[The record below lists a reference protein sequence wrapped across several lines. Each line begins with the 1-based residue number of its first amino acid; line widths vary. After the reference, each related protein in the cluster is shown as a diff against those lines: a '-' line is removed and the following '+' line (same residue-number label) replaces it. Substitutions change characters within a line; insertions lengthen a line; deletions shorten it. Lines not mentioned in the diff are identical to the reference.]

1 MSTTLQVS
9 EDVRHHL
16 AALKLFDNE
25 SFNDVILRLLEDYR
39 ELSNKTEEE
48 IEIALREVKKGKFV
62 RHEDLKKE
70 FGL

>member
-9 EDVRHHL
+9 QEVRHHL
-16 AALKLFDNE
+16 AALKMFDNE
-25 SFNDVILRLLEDYR
+25 SFNDVILRLLEDYQ
-39 ELSNKTEEE
+39 ELSEKSNEE
-48 IEIALREVKKGKFV
+48 IELALKEMRKGKFV